1 MTKANYFWFIL
12 WNFVGGVGDNIPKNE
27 DVISVN
33 ILILKYSCRNRR
45 YPMKYLISDVCG
57 ICLSD
62 TGIK

>member
-1 MTKANYFWFIL
+1 ME
-12 WNFVGGVGDNIPKNE
+12 VRGGGVDDNILKNE

-62 TGIK
+62 TGMK

>member
-1 MTKANYFWFIL
+1 MKFYG
-12 WNFVGGVGDNIPKNE
+12 GGVDDNILKMRMLQ
-27 DVISVN
+27 VKN
-33 ILILKYSCRNRR
+33 ILIPKYFYRSRR

>member
-1 MTKANYFWFIL
+1 MTKATYFGPYYGISW
-12 WNFVGGVGDNIPKNE
+12 GGVGDNIPKNE

-62 TGIK
+62 TGMK